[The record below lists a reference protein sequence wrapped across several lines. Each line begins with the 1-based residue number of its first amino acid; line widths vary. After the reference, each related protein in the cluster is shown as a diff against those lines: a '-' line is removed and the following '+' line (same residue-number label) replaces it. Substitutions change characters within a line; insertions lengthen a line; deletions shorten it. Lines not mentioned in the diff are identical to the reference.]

1 MAARATTEKTAGTSD
16 GDAVAAAPRVRRP
29 SWRERLRAR
38 LRDDYEEDGVFRP
51 VRLSLWTDLA
61 ISGAIVLVV
70 LGGFAAFFV
79 WLAQTRVR

>member
-1 MAARATTEKTAGTSD
+1 MAARATTEKIAGTSD
-16 GDAVAAAPRVRRP
+16 GEAVAATARVRRP

-61 ISGAIVLVV
+61 ISGAIVLGV
-70 LGGFAAFFV
+70 LGAFVAFFV